1 MRAYGN
7 CVLSGE
13 PSKPQGTLRDWL
25 VAELDHAKKRDNSPY
40 VQGRIRALS
49 ECLYEL
55 TRREQHEAFRI

>member
-13 PSKPQGTLRDWL
+13 PSVPQGSLRDWL

-40 VQGRIRALS
+40 IQGRIRALS
-49 ECLYEL
+49 ETLYEL
-55 TRREQHEAFRI
+55 TRREGHEAFRS